1 MHPLLRLMVAAVVL
15 ALSMT
20 AVILWL
26 FRFSLLGLTAMVRR
40 KAV

>member
-1 MHPLLRLMVAAVVL
+1 MHPLLRLTLTAVVL
-15 ALSMT
+15 ALTMT

-26 FRFSLLGLTAMVRR
+26 FRLSLLGLTGMVRR